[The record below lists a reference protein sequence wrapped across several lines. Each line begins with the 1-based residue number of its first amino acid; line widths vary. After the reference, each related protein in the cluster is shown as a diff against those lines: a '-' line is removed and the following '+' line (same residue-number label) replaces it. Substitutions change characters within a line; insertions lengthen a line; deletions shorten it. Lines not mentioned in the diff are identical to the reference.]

1 MKIRSIAF
9 VLVIVF
15 TCLWACERDDI
26 CGEDQQATPRLI
38 VEFYDI
44 NEPEELKPV
53 VDLIFFADGDS
64 DTLLAPGAITDIVL
78 PLRTSAN
85 QTNYFLTQ
93 FGLSESPN
101 TDELRLNYARRNV
114 YMNRACGYKVEFL
127 DFQARRVVEEAPNV
141 NWIRS
146 VSVQETVIE
155 DEQVVHLHIFH

>member
-1 MKIRSIAF
+1 MKIKNIKF
-9 VLVIVF
+9 ILVVAL
-15 TCLWACERDDI
+15 TCLLACERDDI
-26 CGEDQQATPRLI
+26 CGLDQQATPRLI

-44 NEPEELKPV
+44 NEPDELKPV
-53 VDLIFFADGDS
+53 TNLAFFADGDS
-64 DTLLAPGAITDIVL
+64 DTLLAPGAVTELVL

-93 FGLSESPN
+93 FATSEAPN

-127 DFQARRVVEEAPNV
+127 DFQARRVVEEAANV

-146 VSVQETVIE
+146 VSVQETLIE
-155 DEQVVHLHIFH
+155 DEEVVHLHIFH